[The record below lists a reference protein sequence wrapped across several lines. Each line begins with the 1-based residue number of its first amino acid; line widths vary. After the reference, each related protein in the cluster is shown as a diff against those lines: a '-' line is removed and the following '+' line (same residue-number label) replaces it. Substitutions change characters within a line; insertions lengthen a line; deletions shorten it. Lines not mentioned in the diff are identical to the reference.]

1 MKTLKKHIKKDSP
14 NLIFAEVYSDQ
25 LIDDIT
31 RMVKSIDKNL
41 KVYVIKDSAS
51 LRLVQQNAAGYEN
64 GVFVILF
71 KFSRG
76 FDIKLGKDSK
86 VIILA
91 NAP

>member
-51 LRLVQQNAAGYEN
+51 LRLV
-64 GVFVILF
+64 
-71 KFSRG
+71 
-76 FDIKLGKDSK
+76 
-86 VIILA
+86 
-91 NAP
+91 